1 MLIISSATLVLS
13 VITLT
18 FVVAV
23 GWLLLTVFANKPGM
37 RIARPLLT
45 MLQVAGVSSIVFM
58 LASVPSYVA
67 RVVNPDILPFIMPY
81 AAVLLAV
88 SFIAFIL
95 KLESKAGGLAQAAV
109 ALGYAVALS
118 AALTLVR
125 FVLPSV
131 FTVVGL

>member
-13 VITLT
+13 VITLA

-58 LASVPSYVA
+58 LASVPSYVGREHEQNHVA
-67 RVVNPDILPFIMPY
+67 LSRPF

-88 SFIAFIL
+88 SFIAVIL
-95 KLESKAGGLAQAAV
+95 KLESKAGGLTQAAI

-118 AALTLVR
+118 GALTLVR

-131 FTVVGL
+131 FVGVGL